1 MHPPRGRTGLLT
13 GAVLA
18 LASTVLVTAC
28 GTPTQAVDRCQSAP
42 DELARAIQARL
53 TADGTLRNAKLV
65 RPATGAYTFVSAEIH
80 LRSAAP
86 HDKGEIGTWATKDTE
101 QPDAFVAVDAR
112 ARQQSRWPGAPFTV
126 TADGAIESRA
136 CTWLNAGKTR
146 AQLRCEQARAAGESM
161 RLPGGKDCRDR

>member
-1 MHPPRGRTGLLT
+1 MHPRRRRAGVLT
-13 GAVLA
+13 GAALA
-18 LASTVLVTAC
+18 LASTVLGAGC

-42 DELARAIQARL
+42 DEITRAIQARV

-65 RPATGAYTFVSAEIH
+65 SPADGAYTFVSAEIH

-86 HDKGEIGTWATKDTE
+86 HDKGVIGTWATKDTDRA
-101 QPDAFVAVDAR
+101 DAFVAVDTH
-112 ARQQSRWPGAPFTV
+112 ARQQSRWPAASFTV

-136 CTWLNAGKTR
+136 CTALNRGKTR
-146 AQLRCEQARAAGESM
+146 AQLRCEQARAAGETL